1 MMNKLI
7 IQPISLDME
16 SRRRKF
22 TDEQKL
28 EILNQ
33 AEKNGVIAVL
43 RDHRLS
49 YSVFARWRE
58 KFMKNDTNKQEMLER
73 NKTKSE
79 LKQFM
84 EENIRLKRIIAE
96 QVIELA
102 RKDEELKKSNS
113 QYGRR

>member
-1 MMNKLI
+1 MMDKRI
-7 IQPISLDME
+7 VQPIAFDMA

-28 EILNQ
+28 EILHQ
-33 AEKNGVIAVL
+33 AEKTGVIAVL
-43 RDHRLS
+43 RDHSLS

-96 QVIELA
+96 QALELA